1 MNRAWLIA
9 KASLGHVDA
18 YILTADG
25 LQEYL
30 NIPLSEVPPLL
41 GEGGASYFFPTEWI
55 SFFDIE
61 LPVVKPA
68 LLSAVILNL
77 VEESLPEPIES
88 VHWATPGRRV
98 AQAGKTTVAIMSR
111 FHVDNI
117 INLCKEAGIVLE
129 AMYPDVYLVPVLE
142 EGWSRLSD
150 GVRILVRQDHARG
163 FMLWEV
169 ESEDWSDS
177 LPMPGKTVLYG
188 VGEGARAFVMKKWV
202 EALQHDELPINILQ
216 GEYAQR
222 SKRNDPNLMKKSL
235 YALGGAVACYF
246 IFLILENI
254 MLASRLNG
262 LQAETLSLY
271 QEVFPGATQATSPR
285 VVIAREAQRVGSSD
299 ATFFVLLTSLSQ
311 ALSRSPGIV
320 LTSLQ
325 YEGEQL
331 SAIVEAKDFATL
343 DAWTDS
349 FKGASLL
356 LKQEGAEQENGH
368 VTARI
373 RLGS

>member
-9 KASLGHVDA
+9 KASLSQVDA
-18 YILTADG
+18 YIQTDDG

-41 GEGGASYFFPTEWI
+41 GEGEASYFFPTEWI
-55 SFFDIE
+55 SFFDID
-61 LPVVKPA
+61 LPAVKPA

-88 VHWATPGRRV
+88 VHWATPGRR
-98 AQAGKTTVAIMSR
+98 ASEQTKTTVAIISR
-111 FHVDNI
+111 FHVDSI
-117 INLCKEAGIVLE
+117 INLCKDAGIVLE
-129 AMYPDVYLVPVLE
+129 GLYPDVYLVPVLS

-150 GVRILVRQDHARG
+150 GLRLLIRQDLYRG

-169 ESEDWSDS
+169 ESDEWSGL
-177 LPMPGKTVLYG
+177 LPMPEKTVLYG
-188 VGEGARAFVMKKWV
+188 VGEGARPFSMKKWV
-202 EALQHDELPINILQ
+202 EALQPDALPINILQ
-216 GEYAQR
+216 GEYASR
-222 SKRNDPNLMKKSL
+222 SRSNDPNLMKKSL

-246 IFLILENI
+246 LFLILENI
-254 MLASRLNG
+254 ILASRLNG
-262 LQAETLSLY
+262 LQAETLALY

-285 VVIAREAQRVGSSD
+285 VVIAREAQRAGSSD

-320 LTSLQ
+320 LTNLQ

-356 LKQEGAEQENGH
+356 FKQEGAEQENGH

-373 RLGS
+373 RLGT